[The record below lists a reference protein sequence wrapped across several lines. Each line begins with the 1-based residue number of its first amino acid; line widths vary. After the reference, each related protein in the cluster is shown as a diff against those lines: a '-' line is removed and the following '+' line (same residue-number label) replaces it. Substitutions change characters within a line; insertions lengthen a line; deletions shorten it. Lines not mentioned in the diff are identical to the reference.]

1 MVDAFEG
8 KHKLTDTWEEHP
20 FAPPSMDFITRRF
33 SVDNQQQIIK
43 SISDSLKV
51 FCHKFTIV

>member
-1 MVDAFEG
+1 MAFRLNMVVAFEG

-43 SISDSLKV
+43 KINQ
-51 FCHKFTIV
+51 